1 MSAVF
6 VFVLFHITPTSLP
19 SGTQK
24 GEGVGEE
31 EVHWVVVSGIVVT
44 DAVIAIVA
52 LAAVPKRDP
61 VNEDALTFPVIGS
74 PPKKIVLVE
83 GLKYRPDGLL
93 LVDNCS
99 GAFAILF
106 ESTNVKCCTVAVIE
120 AVVLIKEDVNA
131 FEDVPNKDPVR
142 PAEALIED
150 AEVLEDD
157 SVVEYRRPEVAVR
170 EGFVKNCDGAV
181 GVLFVGTNVKK

>member
-83 GLKYRPDGLL
+83 GLKYRPDRLL

-99 GAFAILF
+99 GAFERLF
-106 ESTNVKCCTVAVIE
+106 ESTNVKCWAVAAAE

-131 FEDVPNKDPVR
+131 FEDVPNKDPVK
-142 PAEALIED
+142 PAEAVIED
-150 AEVLEDD
+150 ADILEAD
-157 SVVEYRRPEVAVR
+157 STVAISVPPLIA
-170 EGFVKNCDGAV
+170 G
-181 GVLFVGTNVKK
+181 